1 MLLES
6 LGRSSTRLQV
16 GYADGQNTH
25 QDMKK
30 HVGGI
35 MVSITGLVE
44 YIKVERSR
52 NTSKEKHLNS
62 F

>member
-6 LGRSSTRLQV
+6 LGRSFTRLQV

-25 QDMKK
+25 KDMKK

-35 MVSITGLVE
+35 ISITGLVK

>member
-25 QDMKK
+25 KDMK

-35 MVSITGLVE
+35 MISITRLVK

>member
-25 QDMKK
+25 KDMKK

-35 MVSITGLVE
+35 IISITGLVK